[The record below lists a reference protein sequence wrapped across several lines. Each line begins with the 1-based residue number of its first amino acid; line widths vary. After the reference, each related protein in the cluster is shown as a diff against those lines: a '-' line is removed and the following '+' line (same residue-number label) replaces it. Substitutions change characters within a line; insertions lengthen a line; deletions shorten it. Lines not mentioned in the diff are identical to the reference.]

1 MTVGCSDDERFM
13 REALVEAC
21 AAAAVG
27 EVPIGAVVV
36 HEGRVIARAHNRRE
50 LNEDPSAHAEFAAMM
65 EASRA
70 LGRWRLTGCT
80 VYVTLEPCLMCA
92 GLMLNARIDRC
103 VYGAAD
109 PKGGASRALG
119 RWRLT
124 GCTVYVT
131 LEPCLMC
138 AGLMLNARIDRCV
151 YGAADPKGGAVG
163 TLYDVSRDARLNH
176 AFEVRSGVL
185 GDECAA
191 VLSAF
196 FRGLRGRPGGGSGAA
211 GARGAMEPAAAHA
224 PVRPRPV
231 ASHASARQQ
240 TVLNRGVVLAID
252 SFKGS
257 ASSEEVEAWLA
268 EGMRAAVPELD
279 IIEIP
284 MADGGEGTM
293 EAFRAVLG
301 GEVRRVAVSG
311 PFGGMR
317 VRAAVPE
324 LDIIEIPMADGG
336 EGTMEAFRA
345 VLGGEVRRVA
355 VSGPFGGMRDA
366 AYLAVCADGNDLER
380 PGAPLAVIEMAQAAG
395 IAASPCTNDSALAAT
410 TRGVGELLLAA
421 VAAGARTVY
430 VGLGGS
436 ATTDGGA
443 GMLQA
448 LGARLL
454 DGAGNEVGPGL
465 AGLGDVASIDL
476 STALDALAGAKICV
490 LSDVRSPL
498 VGARGAVRVFG
509 PQKGLGT
516 GLGQGER
523 EELLSACDRSMA
535 VYAGRLTAARDA
547 LDGTRLQV
555 AAPGARP
562 KSLGG
567 VPGAGAAGGLGAAF
581 LALGAELT
589 SGVDALL
596 DLVEFDEL
604 ARGARAVVTGEGGA
618 GAAGGLGA
626 AFLALGAELTS
637 GVDALLDLVEFD
649 ELARGARAVVTGEGF
664 IDAQTAEGKVP
675 AGVARRAK
683 HARADVPVYA
693 VCGSRAADLGSAYAA
708 GIDAVL
714 PIGKGPQS
722 LEEAIDPRNARE
734 NLVATGETLARLIA
748 RSSR

>member
-1 MTVGCSDDERFM
+1 MARLAFFVATGAVGMTVGCSDDERFM

-65 EASRA
+65 E
-70 LGRWRLTGCT
+70 
-80 VYVTLEPCLMCA
+80 
-92 GLMLNARIDRC
+92 
-103 VYGAAD
+103 
-109 PKGGASRALG
+109 ASRALG

-284 MADGGEGTM
+284 VADGGEGTM
-293 EAFRAVLG
+293 EAFRA
-301 GEVRRVAVSG
+301 
-311 PFGGMR
+311 M
-317 VRAAVPE
+317 
-324 LDIIEIPMADGG
+324 
-336 EGTMEAFRA
+336 
-345 VLGGEVRRVA
+345 LGGEVRRVA

-547 LDGTRLQV
+547 LDGTPLQV

-567 VPGAGAAGGLGAAF
+567 VP
-581 LALGAELT
+581 
-589 SGVDALL
+589 
-596 DLVEFDEL
+596 
-604 ARGARAVVTGEGGA
+604 GA

-722 LEEAIDPRNARE
+722 LEEAIEPRNARE

>member
-1 MTVGCSDDERFM
+1 MARLAFFVATGAVGMTVGCSDDERFM

-65 EASRA
+65 E
-70 LGRWRLTGCT
+70 
-80 VYVTLEPCLMCA
+80 
-92 GLMLNARIDRC
+92 
-103 VYGAAD
+103 
-109 PKGGASRALG
+109 ASRALG

-284 MADGGEGTM
+284 
-293 EAFRAVLG
+293 V
-301 GEVRRVAVSG
+301 
-311 PFGGMR
+311 
-317 VRAAVPE
+317 
-324 LDIIEIPMADGG
+324 ADGG

-421 VAAGARTVY
+421 VAAGARTVC

-454 DGAGNEVGPGL
+454 DGADNEVGPGL
-465 AGLGDVASIDL
+465 VGLGDVASIDL
-476 STALDALAGAKICV
+476 SPALDALAGVKIRV

-509 PQKGLGT
+509 PQKGLGS
-516 GLGQGER
+516 GLGQDER

-535 VYAGRLTAARDA
+535 VYAGLLTAARDA

-604 ARGARAVVTGEGGA
+604 ARGARAVVTGEG
-618 GAAGGLGA
+618 
-626 AFLALGAELTS
+626 S
-637 GVDALLDLVEFD
+637 
-649 ELARGARAVVTGEGF
+649 

-683 HARADVPVYA
+683 RVRADLPVYA

-722 LEEAIDPRNARE
+722 LEEAIEPRNARE
-734 NLVATGETLARLIA
+734 NLIATGETLARLIA

>member
-1 MTVGCSDDERFM
+1 MARLAFFVATGAVGMTVGCSDDERFM

-65 EASRA
+65 E
-70 LGRWRLTGCT
+70 
-80 VYVTLEPCLMCA
+80 
-92 GLMLNARIDRC
+92 
-103 VYGAAD
+103 
-109 PKGGASRALG
+109 ASRALG

-268 EGMRAAVPELD
+268 EGM
-279 IIEIP
+279 
-284 MADGGEGTM
+284 
-293 EAFRAVLG
+293 
-301 GEVRRVAVSG
+301 
-311 PFGGMR
+311 
-317 VRAAVPE
+317 RAAVPE

-604 ARGARAVVTGEGGA
+604 ARGARAVVTGEG
-618 GAAGGLGA
+618 
-626 AFLALGAELTS
+626 
-637 GVDALLDLVEFD
+637 
-649 ELARGARAVVTGEGF
+649 F

>member
-1 MTVGCSDDERFM
+1 MARLAFFVATGAVGMTVGCSDDERFM

-109 PKGGASRALG
+109 PKGGA
-119 RWRLT
+119 
-124 GCTVYVT
+124 
-131 LEPCLMC
+131 
-138 AGLMLNARIDRCV
+138 
-151 YGAADPKGGAVG
+151 VG

-176 AFEVRSGVL
+176 AFKVRSGVL
-185 GDECAA
+185 GDECAT

-196 FRGLRGRPGGGSGAA
+196 FCGLRGRPGGGSGAA

-284 MADGGEGTM
+284 
-293 EAFRAVLG
+293 V
-301 GEVRRVAVSG
+301 
-311 PFGGMR
+311 
-317 VRAAVPE
+317 
-324 LDIIEIPMADGG
+324 ADGG

-604 ARGARAVVTGEGGA
+604 ARGARAVVTGEG
-618 GAAGGLGA
+618 
-626 AFLALGAELTS
+626 S
-637 GVDALLDLVEFD
+637 
-649 ELARGARAVVTGEGF
+649 

-683 HARADVPVYA
+683 HARADAPVYA
-693 VCGSRAADLGSAYAA
+693 VCGSRAADLGSVYAA

-714 PIGKGPQS
+714 PIGKAPQS
-722 LEEAIDPRNARE
+722 LEEAIEPRNARE
-734 NLVATGETLARLIA
+734 NLIATGETLARLIA

>member
-1 MTVGCSDDERFM
+1 MARLAFFVATGAVGMTVGCSDDERFM

-65 EASRA
+65 
-70 LGRWRLTGCT
+70 
-80 VYVTLEPCLMCA
+80 
-92 GLMLNARIDRC
+92 
-103 VYGAAD
+103 
-109 PKGGASRALG
+109 GASRALG

-268 EGMRAAVPELD
+268 GGMRAAVPELD

-284 MADGGEGTM
+284 VADGGEGTM
-293 EAFRAVLG
+293 EAFRA
-301 GEVRRVAVSG
+301 A
-311 PFGGMR
+311 
-317 VRAAVPE
+317 
-324 LDIIEIPMADGG
+324 
-336 EGTMEAFRA
+336 
-345 VLGGEVRRVA
+345 LGGEVRRVA

-366 AYLAVCADGNDLER
+366 AYLAVGADGNALES

-421 VAAGARTVY
+421 VATGARTVC

-454 DGAGNEVGPGL
+454 DGADNEVGPGL
-465 AGLGDVASIDL
+465 VGLGDVASIDL
-476 STALDALAGAKICV
+476 SPALDALAGVKIRV

-604 ARGARAVVTGEGGA
+604 ARGARAVVTGEG
-618 GAAGGLGA
+618 
-626 AFLALGAELTS
+626 S
-637 GVDALLDLVEFD
+637 
-649 ELARGARAVVTGEGF
+649 

-722 LEEAIDPRNARE
+722 LEEAIEPRNARE
-734 NLVATGETLARLIA
+734 NLIATGETLARLIA

>member
-65 EASRA
+65 E
-70 LGRWRLTGCT
+70 
-80 VYVTLEPCLMCA
+80 
-92 GLMLNARIDRC
+92 
-103 VYGAAD
+103 
-109 PKGGASRALG
+109 ASRALG

-231 ASHASARQQ
+231 APHASARQQ

-268 EGMRAAVPELD
+268 EGM
-279 IIEIP
+279 
-284 MADGGEGTM
+284 
-293 EAFRAVLG
+293 
-301 GEVRRVAVSG
+301 
-311 PFGGMR
+311 
-317 VRAAVPE
+317 RAAVPE

-454 DGAGNEVGPGL
+454 DGAGNEVAPGL

-535 VYAGRLTAARDA
+535 VYAGLLTAARDA

-604 ARGARAVVTGEGGA
+604 ARGARAVVTGEG
-618 GAAGGLGA
+618 
-626 AFLALGAELTS
+626 S
-637 GVDALLDLVEFD
+637 
-649 ELARGARAVVTGEGF
+649 

-683 HARADVPVYA
+683 RVRADLPVYA

-722 LEEAIDPRNARE
+722 LEEAIEPRNARE
-734 NLVATGETLARLIA
+734 NLIATGETLARLIA

>member
-109 PKGGASRALG
+109 PKGGA
-119 RWRLT
+119 
-124 GCTVYVT
+124 
-131 LEPCLMC
+131 
-138 AGLMLNARIDRCV
+138 
-151 YGAADPKGGAVG
+151 VG

-176 AFEVRSGVL
+176 AFEVSSGVL
-185 GDECAA
+185 SGECAA

-211 GARGAMEPAAAHA
+211 GAPGAMEPAAAHA

-240 TVLNRGVVLAID
+240 LVLNRGVVLAID

-268 EGMRAAVPELD
+268 EGM
-279 IIEIP
+279 
-284 MADGGEGTM
+284 
-293 EAFRAVLG
+293 
-301 GEVRRVAVSG
+301 
-311 PFGGMR
+311 
-317 VRAAVPE
+317 RAAVPE

-421 VAAGARTVY
+421 VVAGARTVY

-535 VYAGRLTAARDA
+535 VYAGRLTVARDA

-567 VPGAGAAGGLGAAF
+567 VP
-581 LALGAELT
+581 
-589 SGVDALL
+589 
-596 DLVEFDEL
+596 
-604 ARGARAVVTGEGGA
+604 GA

-722 LEEAIDPRNARE
+722 LEEAIEPRNARE
-734 NLVATGETLARLIA
+734 NLIATGETLARLIA

>member
-1 MTVGCSDDERFM
+1 MARLAFFVATGAVGMTVGCSDDERFM

-65 EASRA
+65 E
-70 LGRWRLTGCT
+70 
-80 VYVTLEPCLMCA
+80 
-92 GLMLNARIDRC
+92 
-103 VYGAAD
+103 
-109 PKGGASRALG
+109 ASRALG

-317 VRAAVPE
+317 
-324 LDIIEIPMADGG
+324 
-336 EGTMEAFRA
+336 
-345 VLGGEVRRVA
+345 
-355 VSGPFGGMRDA
+355 DA

-395 IAASPCTNDSALAAT
+395 IVASPCTNDSALAAT

-476 STALDALAGAKICV
+476 STALDALAGAKIRV

-604 ARGARAVVTGEGGA
+604 ARGARAVVTGEG
-618 GAAGGLGA
+618 
-626 AFLALGAELTS
+626 S
-637 GVDALLDLVEFD
+637 
-649 ELARGARAVVTGEGF
+649 

>member
-65 EASRA
+65 E
-70 LGRWRLTGCT
+70 
-80 VYVTLEPCLMCA
+80 
-92 GLMLNARIDRC
+92 
-103 VYGAAD
+103 
-109 PKGGASRALG
+109 ASRALG

-317 VRAAVPE
+317 
-324 LDIIEIPMADGG
+324 
-336 EGTMEAFRA
+336 
-345 VLGGEVRRVA
+345 
-355 VSGPFGGMRDA
+355 DA

-454 DGAGNEVGPGL
+454 DGAGNEVAPGL

-476 STALDALAGAKICV
+476 SPALDALAGVRIRV

-535 VYAGRLTAARDA
+535 VYAGRLTSARDA

-604 ARGARAVVTGEGGA
+604 ARGARAVVTGEG
-618 GAAGGLGA
+618 
-626 AFLALGAELTS
+626 S
-637 GVDALLDLVEFD
+637 
-649 ELARGARAVVTGEGF
+649 

-683 HARADVPVYA
+683 HARADAPVYA
-693 VCGSRAADLGSAYAA
+693 VCGSRAADLGSVYAA

-714 PIGKGPQS
+714 PIGKGPQA
-722 LEEAIDPRNARE
+722 LEQALAPAQTRA
-734 NLVATGETLARLIA
+734 NLIAAGETLARLIA

>member
-1 MTVGCSDDERFM
+1 MAMGCSDDERFM
-13 REALVEAC
+13 REALEEAR
-21 AAAAVG
+21 AAAEMG

-36 HEGRVIARAHNRRE
+36 HGGKVIARAHNRRE
-50 LNEDPSAHAEFAAMM
+50 LSEDPSAHAEFAAMI

-92 GLMLNARIDRC
+92 GLMVNARI
-103 VYGAAD
+103 
-109 PKGGASRALG
+109 
-119 RWRLT
+119 
-124 GCTVYVT
+124 
-131 LEPCLMC
+131 E
-138 AGLMLNARIDRCV
+138 RCV

-176 AFEVRSGVL
+176 AFEVSSGVL

-196 FRGLRGRPGGGSGAA
+196 FRGLRYRPGEGSSAA
-211 GARGAMEPAAAHA
+211 GAPGAMEPAAAHA
-224 PVRPRPV
+224 PVCPRHIAP
-231 ASHASARQQ
+231 HASARRQPAP
-240 TVLNRGVVLAID
+240 NRGVVLVID

-284 MADGGEGTM
+284 VADGGEGTM
-293 EAFRAVLG
+293 GAFRSA
-301 GEVRRVAVSG
+301 
-311 PFGGMR
+311 
-317 VRAAVPE
+317 
-324 LDIIEIPMADGG
+324 
-336 EGTMEAFRA
+336 
-345 VLGGEVRRVA
+345 LGGEVRRVA

-366 AYLAVCADGNDLER
+366 AYLAVGAGGNALEG

-395 IAASPCTNDSALAAT
+395 IAASPCTNDSALTAT

-421 VAAGARTVY
+421 VAAGARTVC

-465 AGLGDVASIDL
+465 AGLRDVASIDL
-476 STALDALAGAKICV
+476 SPALDALAGVKIRV

-516 GLGQGER
+516 GLGQEER

-581 LALGAELT
+581 LALGAELA

-604 ARGARAVVTGEGGA
+604 ARGARAVVTGEG
-618 GAAGGLGA
+618 
-626 AFLALGAELTS
+626 S
-637 GVDALLDLVEFD
+637 
-649 ELARGARAVVTGEGF
+649 

-683 HARADVPVYA
+683 RVRADLPVYA

-722 LEEAIDPRNARE
+722 LEEAIEPRNARE
-734 NLVATGETLARLIA
+734 NLIATGETLARLIA

>member
-109 PKGGASRALG
+109 PKGGA
-119 RWRLT
+119 
-124 GCTVYVT
+124 
-131 LEPCLMC
+131 
-138 AGLMLNARIDRCV
+138 
-151 YGAADPKGGAVG
+151 VG

-176 AFEVRSGVL
+176 AFEVSSGVL
-185 GDECAA
+185 SGECAA

-240 TVLNRGVVLAID
+240 LVLNRGVVLAID

-268 EGMRAAVPELD
+268 EGM
-279 IIEIP
+279 
-284 MADGGEGTM
+284 
-293 EAFRAVLG
+293 
-301 GEVRRVAVSG
+301 
-311 PFGGMR
+311 
-317 VRAAVPE
+317 RAAVPE

-604 ARGARAVVTGEGGA
+604 ARGARAVVTGEG
-618 GAAGGLGA
+618 
-626 AFLALGAELTS
+626 
-637 GVDALLDLVEFD
+637 
-649 ELARGARAVVTGEGF
+649 F

>member
-1 MTVGCSDDERFM
+1 MARLAFFVATGAVGMTVGCSDDERFM

-65 EASRA
+65 E
-70 LGRWRLTGCT
+70 
-80 VYVTLEPCLMCA
+80 
-92 GLMLNARIDRC
+92 
-103 VYGAAD
+103 
-109 PKGGASRALG
+109 ASRALG

-317 VRAAVPE
+317 
-324 LDIIEIPMADGG
+324 
-336 EGTMEAFRA
+336 
-345 VLGGEVRRVA
+345 
-355 VSGPFGGMRDA
+355 DA

-380 PGAPLAVIEMAQAAG
+380 PGASLAVIEMAQAAG

-604 ARGARAVVTGEGGA
+604 ARGARAVVTGEG
-618 GAAGGLGA
+618 
-626 AFLALGAELTS
+626 
-637 GVDALLDLVEFD
+637 
-649 ELARGARAVVTGEGF
+649 F

>member
-1 MTVGCSDDERFM
+1 MARLAFFVATGAVGMTVGCSDDERFM

-65 EASRA
+65 E
-70 LGRWRLTGCT
+70 
-80 VYVTLEPCLMCA
+80 
-92 GLMLNARIDRC
+92 
-103 VYGAAD
+103 
-109 PKGGASRALG
+109 ASRALG

-268 EGMRAAVPELD
+268 EGM
-279 IIEIP
+279 
-284 MADGGEGTM
+284 
-293 EAFRAVLG
+293 
-301 GEVRRVAVSG
+301 
-311 PFGGMR
+311 
-317 VRAAVPE
+317 RAAVPE

-535 VYAGRLTAARDA
+535 VYAGRLTVARDA

-604 ARGARAVVTGEGGA
+604 ARGARAVVTGEG
-618 GAAGGLGA
+618 
-626 AFLALGAELTS
+626 S
-637 GVDALLDLVEFD
+637 
-649 ELARGARAVVTGEGF
+649 

-722 LEEAIDPRNARE
+722 LEEAIEPRNARE
-734 NLVATGETLARLIA
+734 NLIATGETLARLIA

>member
-1 MTVGCSDDERFM
+1 MARLAFFVATGAVGMTVGCSDDERFM

-65 EASRA
+65 EASRV

-92 GLMLNARIDRC
+92 GLM
-103 VYGAAD
+103 V
-109 PKGGASRALG
+109 
-119 RWRLT
+119 
-124 GCTVYVT
+124 
-131 LEPCLMC
+131 
-138 AGLMLNARIDRCV
+138 NARIDRCV

-196 FRGLRGRPGGGSGAA
+196 FRGLRGRTGEGSGAA
-211 GARGAMEPAAAHA
+211 GAPGPMEPAAAHA

-231 ASHASARQQ
+231 APHASARRQ

-268 EGMRAAVPELD
+268 EGMRAAVPDLD

-284 MADGGEGTM
+284 VADGGEGTM
-293 EAFRAVLG
+293 EAFRA
-301 GEVRRVAVSG
+301 A
-311 PFGGMR
+311 
-317 VRAAVPE
+317 
-324 LDIIEIPMADGG
+324 
-336 EGTMEAFRA
+336 
-345 VLGGEVRRVA
+345 LGGEVRRVA

-366 AYLAVCADGNDLER
+366 AYLAVGTDGNALED

-547 LDGTRLQV
+547 LDGTPLQV
-555 AAPGARP
+555 AVPGARP

-604 ARGARAVVTGEGGA
+604 ARGARAVVTGEG
-618 GAAGGLGA
+618 
-626 AFLALGAELTS
+626 S
-637 GVDALLDLVEFD
+637 
-649 ELARGARAVVTGEGF
+649 

-722 LEEAIDPRNARE
+722 LEEAIKPRNARE
-734 NLVATGETLARLIA
+734 NLVATGETLARLIT

>member
-1 MTVGCSDDERFM
+1 MARLAFFVATGAVGMTVGCSDDERFM

-65 EASRA
+65 E
-70 LGRWRLTGCT
+70 
-80 VYVTLEPCLMCA
+80 
-92 GLMLNARIDRC
+92 
-103 VYGAAD
+103 
-109 PKGGASRALG
+109 ASRALG

-284 MADGGEGTM
+284 
-293 EAFRAVLG
+293 V
-301 GEVRRVAVSG
+301 
-311 PFGGMR
+311 
-317 VRAAVPE
+317 
-324 LDIIEIPMADGG
+324 ADGG

-547 LDGTRLQV
+547 LDGTPLQV

-567 VPGAGAAGGLGAAF
+567 VP
-581 LALGAELT
+581 
-589 SGVDALL
+589 
-596 DLVEFDEL
+596 
-604 ARGARAVVTGEGGA
+604 GA

-722 LEEAIDPRNARE
+722 LEEAIEPRNARE

>member
-1 MTVGCSDDERFM
+1 MARLAFFVATGAVGMTVGCSDDERFM

-65 EASRA
+65 E
-70 LGRWRLTGCT
+70 
-80 VYVTLEPCLMCA
+80 
-92 GLMLNARIDRC
+92 
-103 VYGAAD
+103 
-109 PKGGASRALG
+109 ASRALG

-284 MADGGEGTM
+284 
-293 EAFRAVLG
+293 V
-301 GEVRRVAVSG
+301 
-311 PFGGMR
+311 
-317 VRAAVPE
+317 
-324 LDIIEIPMADGG
+324 ADGG

-476 STALDALAGAKICV
+476 STALDALAGAKIRV

-604 ARGARAVVTGEGGA
+604 ARGARAVVTGEG
-618 GAAGGLGA
+618 
-626 AFLALGAELTS
+626 S
-637 GVDALLDLVEFD
+637 
-649 ELARGARAVVTGEGF
+649 

-722 LEEAIDPRNARE
+722 LEEAIEPRNARE

>member
-65 EASRA
+65 E
-70 LGRWRLTGCT
+70 
-80 VYVTLEPCLMCA
+80 
-92 GLMLNARIDRC
+92 
-103 VYGAAD
+103 
-109 PKGGASRALG
+109 ASRALG

-317 VRAAVPE
+317 
-324 LDIIEIPMADGG
+324 
-336 EGTMEAFRA
+336 
-345 VLGGEVRRVA
+345 
-355 VSGPFGGMRDA
+355 DA

-380 PGAPLAVIEMAQAAG
+380 PGASLAVIEMAQAAG

-604 ARGARAVVTGEGGA
+604 ARGARAVVTGEG
-618 GAAGGLGA
+618 
-626 AFLALGAELTS
+626 S
-637 GVDALLDLVEFD
+637 
-649 ELARGARAVVTGEGF
+649 

-683 HARADVPVYA
+683 RVRADLPVYA

-722 LEEAIDPRNARE
+722 LEEAIEPRNARE
-734 NLVATGETLARLIA
+734 NLIATGETLARLIA

>member
-109 PKGGASRALG
+109 PKGGA
-119 RWRLT
+119 
-124 GCTVYVT
+124 
-131 LEPCLMC
+131 
-138 AGLMLNARIDRCV
+138 
-151 YGAADPKGGAVG
+151 VG

-211 GARGAMEPAAAHA
+211 GAPGAMEPAAAHA
-224 PVRPRPV
+224 PVRPRPA

-268 EGMRAAVPELD
+268 GGMRAAVPELD

-284 MADGGEGTM
+284 VADGGEGTM
-293 EAFRAVLG
+293 EAFRA
-301 GEVRRVAVSG
+301 A
-311 PFGGMR
+311 
-317 VRAAVPE
+317 
-324 LDIIEIPMADGG
+324 
-336 EGTMEAFRA
+336 
-345 VLGGEVRRVA
+345 LGGEVRRVA

-366 AYLAVCADGNDLER
+366 AYLAVGADGNALES

-421 VAAGARTVY
+421 VATGARTVC

-454 DGAGNEVGPGL
+454 DGADNEVGPGL
-465 AGLGDVASIDL
+465 VGLGDVASIDL
-476 STALDALAGAKICV
+476 SPALDALAGVKIRV

-509 PQKGLGT
+509 PQKGLGS
-516 GLGQGER
+516 GLGQDER

-535 VYAGRLTAARDA
+535 VYAGLLTAARDA

-604 ARGARAVVTGEGGA
+604 ARGARAVVTGEG
-618 GAAGGLGA
+618 
-626 AFLALGAELTS
+626 S
-637 GVDALLDLVEFD
+637 
-649 ELARGARAVVTGEGF
+649 

-683 HARADVPVYA
+683 RVRADLPVYA

-722 LEEAIDPRNARE
+722 LEEAIEPRNARE
-734 NLVATGETLARLIA
+734 NLIATGETLARLIA

>member
-65 EASRA
+65 E
-70 LGRWRLTGCT
+70 
-80 VYVTLEPCLMCA
+80 
-92 GLMLNARIDRC
+92 
-103 VYGAAD
+103 
-109 PKGGASRALG
+109 ASRALG

-284 MADGGEGTM
+284 
-293 EAFRAVLG
+293 V
-301 GEVRRVAVSG
+301 
-311 PFGGMR
+311 
-317 VRAAVPE
+317 
-324 LDIIEIPMADGG
+324 ADGG

-547 LDGTRLQV
+547 LDGTPLQV

-567 VPGAGAAGGLGAAF
+567 VP
-581 LALGAELT
+581 
-589 SGVDALL
+589 
-596 DLVEFDEL
+596 
-604 ARGARAVVTGEGGA
+604 GA

-722 LEEAIDPRNARE
+722 LEEAIEPRNARE
-734 NLVATGETLARLIA
+734 SLVATGETLARLIA

>member
-109 PKGGASRALG
+109 PKGGA
-119 RWRLT
+119 
-124 GCTVYVT
+124 
-131 LEPCLMC
+131 
-138 AGLMLNARIDRCV
+138 
-151 YGAADPKGGAVG
+151 VG

-176 AFEVRSGVL
+176 AFEVSSGVL
-185 GDECAA
+185 SGECAA

-211 GARGAMEPAAAHA
+211 GAPGAMEPAAAHA

-240 TVLNRGVVLAID
+240 LVLNRGVVLAID

-268 EGMRAAVPELD
+268 EGM
-279 IIEIP
+279 
-284 MADGGEGTM
+284 
-293 EAFRAVLG
+293 
-301 GEVRRVAVSG
+301 
-311 PFGGMR
+311 
-317 VRAAVPE
+317 RAAVPE

-604 ARGARAVVTGEGGA
+604 ARGARAVVTGEG
-618 GAAGGLGA
+618 
-626 AFLALGAELTS
+626 
-637 GVDALLDLVEFD
+637 
-649 ELARGARAVVTGEGF
+649 F

>member
-65 EASRA
+65 E
-70 LGRWRLTGCT
+70 
-80 VYVTLEPCLMCA
+80 
-92 GLMLNARIDRC
+92 
-103 VYGAAD
+103 
-109 PKGGASRALG
+109 ASRALG

-268 EGMRAAVPELD
+268 GGMRAAVPELD

-284 MADGGEGTM
+284 VADGGEGTM
-293 EAFRAVLG
+293 EAFRA
-301 GEVRRVAVSG
+301 A
-311 PFGGMR
+311 
-317 VRAAVPE
+317 
-324 LDIIEIPMADGG
+324 
-336 EGTMEAFRA
+336 
-345 VLGGEVRRVA
+345 LGGEVRRVA

-421 VAAGARTVY
+421 VAAGARTVC

-604 ARGARAVVTGEGGA
+604 ARGARAVVTGEG
-618 GAAGGLGA
+618 
-626 AFLALGAELTS
+626 S
-637 GVDALLDLVEFD
+637 
-649 ELARGARAVVTGEGF
+649 

-683 HARADVPVYA
+683 HARADAPVYA
-693 VCGSRAADLGSAYAA
+693 VCGSRAADLGSVYAA

-714 PIGKGPQS
+714 PIGKGPQA
-722 LEEAIDPRNARE
+722 LEQALAPAQTRA
-734 NLVATGETLARLIA
+734 NLIAAGETLARLIA

>member
-1 MTVGCSDDERFM
+1 MARLAFFVATGAVGMTVGCSDDERFM

-65 EASRA
+65 E
-70 LGRWRLTGCT
+70 
-80 VYVTLEPCLMCA
+80 
-92 GLMLNARIDRC
+92 
-103 VYGAAD
+103 
-109 PKGGASRALG
+109 ASRALG

-293 EAFRAVLG
+293 EAFRA
-301 GEVRRVAVSG
+301 A
-311 PFGGMR
+311 
-317 VRAAVPE
+317 
-324 LDIIEIPMADGG
+324 
-336 EGTMEAFRA
+336 
-345 VLGGEVRRVA
+345 LGGEVRRVA

-476 STALDALAGAKICV
+476 STALDALAGAKIRV

-604 ARGARAVVTGEGGA
+604 ARGARAVVTGEG
-618 GAAGGLGA
+618 
-626 AFLALGAELTS
+626 S
-637 GVDALLDLVEFD
+637 
-649 ELARGARAVVTGEGF
+649 

-683 HARADVPVYA
+683 RVRADLPVYA

-722 LEEAIDPRNARE
+722 LEEAIEPRNARE
-734 NLVATGETLARLIA
+734 NLIATGETLARLIA

>member
-65 EASRA
+65 EASRV

-92 GLMLNARIDRC
+92 GLM
-103 VYGAAD
+103 V
-109 PKGGASRALG
+109 
-119 RWRLT
+119 
-124 GCTVYVT
+124 
-131 LEPCLMC
+131 
-138 AGLMLNARIDRCV
+138 NARIDRCV

-176 AFEVRSGVL
+176 AFEVSSGVL
-185 GDECAA
+185 SGECAA

-211 GARGAMEPAAAHA
+211 GAPGAMEPAAAHA

-240 TVLNRGVVLAID
+240 LVLNRGVVLAID

-268 EGMRAAVPELD
+268 EGM
-279 IIEIP
+279 
-284 MADGGEGTM
+284 
-293 EAFRAVLG
+293 
-301 GEVRRVAVSG
+301 
-311 PFGGMR
+311 
-317 VRAAVPE
+317 RAAVPE

-465 AGLGDVASIDL
+465 AGLRDVASIDL
-476 STALDALAGAKICV
+476 SPALDALAGVKIRV

-516 GLGQGER
+516 GLGQEER

-604 ARGARAVVTGEGGA
+604 ARGARAVVTGEG
-618 GAAGGLGA
+618 
-626 AFLALGAELTS
+626 S
-637 GVDALLDLVEFD
+637 
-649 ELARGARAVVTGEGF
+649 

-683 HARADVPVYA
+683 RVRADLPVYA

-722 LEEAIDPRNARE
+722 LEEAIEPRNARE
-734 NLVATGETLARLIA
+734 NLIATGETLARLIA

>member
-1 MTVGCSDDERFM
+1 MARLAFFVATGAVGMTVGCSDDERFM

-109 PKGGASRALG
+109 PKGGA
-119 RWRLT
+119 
-124 GCTVYVT
+124 
-131 LEPCLMC
+131 
-138 AGLMLNARIDRCV
+138 
-151 YGAADPKGGAVG
+151 VG

-176 AFEVRSGVL
+176 AFEVSSGVL
-185 GDECAA
+185 SGECAA

-268 EGMRAAVPELD
+268 EGM
-279 IIEIP
+279 
-284 MADGGEGTM
+284 
-293 EAFRAVLG
+293 
-301 GEVRRVAVSG
+301 
-311 PFGGMR
+311 
-317 VRAAVPE
+317 RAAVPE

-604 ARGARAVVTGEGGA
+604 ARGARAVVTGEG
-618 GAAGGLGA
+618 
-626 AFLALGAELTS
+626 
-637 GVDALLDLVEFD
+637 
-649 ELARGARAVVTGEGF
+649 F

>member
-1 MTVGCSDDERFM
+1 MARLAFFVATGAVGMTVGCSDDERFM

-65 EASRA
+65 E
-70 LGRWRLTGCT
+70 
-80 VYVTLEPCLMCA
+80 
-92 GLMLNARIDRC
+92 
-103 VYGAAD
+103 
-109 PKGGASRALG
+109 ASRALG

-284 MADGGEGTM
+284 
-293 EAFRAVLG
+293 V
-301 GEVRRVAVSG
+301 
-311 PFGGMR
+311 
-317 VRAAVPE
+317 
-324 LDIIEIPMADGG
+324 ADGG

-421 VAAGARTVY
+421 VAAGARTVC

-454 DGAGNEVGPGL
+454 DGADNEVGPGL
-465 AGLGDVASIDL
+465 VGLGDVASIDL
-476 STALDALAGAKICV
+476 SPALDALAGVKIRV

-509 PQKGLGT
+509 PQKGLGS
-516 GLGQGER
+516 GLGQDER

-535 VYAGRLTAARDA
+535 VYAGLLTAARDA

-604 ARGARAVVTGEGGA
+604 ARGARAVVTGEG
-618 GAAGGLGA
+618 
-626 AFLALGAELTS
+626 
-637 GVDALLDLVEFD
+637 
-649 ELARGARAVVTGEGF
+649 F

-683 HARADVPVYA
+683 RVRADLPVYA

-722 LEEAIDPRNARE
+722 LEEAIEPRNARE
-734 NLVATGETLARLIA
+734 NLIATGETLARLIA

>member
-1 MTVGCSDDERFM
+1 MARLAFFVATGAVGMTVGCSDDERFM

-109 PKGGASRALG
+109 PKGGA
-119 RWRLT
+119 
-124 GCTVYVT
+124 
-131 LEPCLMC
+131 
-138 AGLMLNARIDRCV
+138 
-151 YGAADPKGGAVG
+151 VG

-176 AFEVRSGVL
+176 AFEVSSGVL
-185 GDECAA
+185 SGECAA

-211 GARGAMEPAAAHA
+211 GAPGAMEPAAAHA

-268 EGMRAAVPELD
+268 EGM
-279 IIEIP
+279 
-284 MADGGEGTM
+284 
-293 EAFRAVLG
+293 
-301 GEVRRVAVSG
+301 
-311 PFGGMR
+311 
-317 VRAAVPE
+317 RAAVPE

-604 ARGARAVVTGEGGA
+604 ARGARAVVTGEG
-618 GAAGGLGA
+618 
-626 AFLALGAELTS
+626 
-637 GVDALLDLVEFD
+637 
-649 ELARGARAVVTGEGF
+649 F

>member
-65 EASRA
+65 EASR
-70 LGRWRLTGCT
+70 
-80 VYVTLEPCLMCA
+80 V
-92 GLMLNARIDRC
+92 
-103 VYGAAD
+103 
-109 PKGGASRALG
+109 LG

-284 MADGGEGTM
+284 VADGGEGTM
-293 EAFRAVLG
+293 EAFRA
-301 GEVRRVAVSG
+301 A
-311 PFGGMR
+311 
-317 VRAAVPE
+317 
-324 LDIIEIPMADGG
+324 
-336 EGTMEAFRA
+336 
-345 VLGGEVRRVA
+345 LGGEVRRVA

-366 AYLAVCADGNDLER
+366 AYLAVGTDGNALED
-380 PGAPLAVIEMAQAAG
+380 PGAPLAVIEMAQVAG
-395 IAASPCTNDSALAAT
+395 IAASPRTNGSALAAT

-476 STALDALAGAKICV
+476 SPALDALAGVKIRV

-604 ARGARAVVTGEGGA
+604 ARGARAVVTGEG
-618 GAAGGLGA
+618 
-626 AFLALGAELTS
+626 S
-637 GVDALLDLVEFD
+637 
-649 ELARGARAVVTGEGF
+649 

-693 VCGSRAADLGSAYAA
+693 VCGSRAADLGYAYAA

-722 LEEAIDPRNARE
+722 LEEAIEPRNARE
-734 NLVATGETLARLIA
+734 NLIATGETLARLIA

>member
-65 EASRA
+65 E
-70 LGRWRLTGCT
+70 
-80 VYVTLEPCLMCA
+80 
-92 GLMLNARIDRC
+92 
-103 VYGAAD
+103 
-109 PKGGASRALG
+109 ASRALG

-284 MADGGEGTM
+284 
-293 EAFRAVLG
+293 V
-301 GEVRRVAVSG
+301 
-311 PFGGMR
+311 
-317 VRAAVPE
+317 
-324 LDIIEIPMADGG
+324 ADGG

-476 STALDALAGAKICV
+476 SPALDALAGAKIRV

-509 PQKGLGT
+509 PQKGLGS
-516 GLGQGER
+516 GLGQDER

-535 VYAGRLTAARDA
+535 VYAGLLTAARDA

-604 ARGARAVVTGEGGA
+604 ARGARAVVTGEG
-618 GAAGGLGA
+618 
-626 AFLALGAELTS
+626 S
-637 GVDALLDLVEFD
+637 
-649 ELARGARAVVTGEGF
+649 

-683 HARADVPVYA
+683 HARADAPVYA
-693 VCGSRAADLGSAYAA
+693 VCGSRAADLGSVYAA

-714 PIGKGPQS
+714 PIGKGPQA
-722 LEEAIDPRNARE
+722 LEQALAPAQTRA
-734 NLVATGETLARLIA
+734 NLIAAGETLARLIA

>member
-1 MTVGCSDDERFM
+1 MARLAFFVATGAVGMTVGCSDDERFM

-65 EASRA
+65 E
-70 LGRWRLTGCT
+70 
-80 VYVTLEPCLMCA
+80 
-92 GLMLNARIDRC
+92 
-103 VYGAAD
+103 
-109 PKGGASRALG
+109 ASRALG

-257 ASSEEVEAWLA
+257 ASSQEVEAWLA
-268 EGMRAAVPELD
+268 EGM
-279 IIEIP
+279 
-284 MADGGEGTM
+284 
-293 EAFRAVLG
+293 
-301 GEVRRVAVSG
+301 
-311 PFGGMR
+311 
-317 VRAAVPE
+317 RAAVPE

-380 PGAPLAVIEMAQAAG
+380 PGASLAVIEMAQAAG

-604 ARGARAVVTGEGGA
+604 ARGARAVVTGEG
-618 GAAGGLGA
+618 
-626 AFLALGAELTS
+626 
-637 GVDALLDLVEFD
+637 
-649 ELARGARAVVTGEGF
+649 F

>member
-65 EASRA
+65 E
-70 LGRWRLTGCT
+70 
-80 VYVTLEPCLMCA
+80 
-92 GLMLNARIDRC
+92 
-103 VYGAAD
+103 
-109 PKGGASRALG
+109 ASRALG

-317 VRAAVPE
+317 
-324 LDIIEIPMADGG
+324 
-336 EGTMEAFRA
+336 
-345 VLGGEVRRVA
+345 
-355 VSGPFGGMRDA
+355 DA

-421 VAAGARTVY
+421 VAAGARTVC

-604 ARGARAVVTGEGGA
+604 ARGARAVVTGEG
-618 GAAGGLGA
+618 
-626 AFLALGAELTS
+626 S
-637 GVDALLDLVEFD
+637 
-649 ELARGARAVVTGEGF
+649 

-683 HARADVPVYA
+683 HARADAPVYA
-693 VCGSRAADLGSAYAA
+693 VCGSRAADLGSVYAA

-714 PIGKGPQS
+714 PIGKGPQA
-722 LEEAIDPRNARE
+722 LEQALAPAQTRA
-734 NLVATGETLARLIA
+734 NLIAAGETLARLIA

>member
-1 MTVGCSDDERFM
+1 MARLAFFVATGAVGMTVGCSDDERFM

-65 EASRA
+65 E
-70 LGRWRLTGCT
+70 
-80 VYVTLEPCLMCA
+80 
-92 GLMLNARIDRC
+92 
-103 VYGAAD
+103 
-109 PKGGASRALG
+109 ASRALG

-284 MADGGEGTM
+284 
-293 EAFRAVLG
+293 V
-301 GEVRRVAVSG
+301 
-311 PFGGMR
+311 
-317 VRAAVPE
+317 
-324 LDIIEIPMADGG
+324 ADGG

-547 LDGTRLQV
+547 LDGTPLQV

-604 ARGARAVVTGEGGA
+604 ARGARAVVTGEG
-618 GAAGGLGA
+618 
-626 AFLALGAELTS
+626 S
-637 GVDALLDLVEFD
+637 
-649 ELARGARAVVTGEGF
+649 

-683 HARADVPVYA
+683 HARADAPVYA
-693 VCGSRAADLGSAYAA
+693 VCGSRAADLGSVYAA

-714 PIGKGPQS
+714 PIGKGPQA
-722 LEEAIDPRNARE
+722 LEQALAPAQTRA
-734 NLVATGETLARLIA
+734 NLIAAGETLARLIA

>member
-65 EASRA
+65 E
-70 LGRWRLTGCT
+70 
-80 VYVTLEPCLMCA
+80 
-92 GLMLNARIDRC
+92 
-103 VYGAAD
+103 
-109 PKGGASRALG
+109 ASRALG

-284 MADGGEGTM
+284 
-293 EAFRAVLG
+293 V
-301 GEVRRVAVSG
+301 
-311 PFGGMR
+311 
-317 VRAAVPE
+317 
-324 LDIIEIPMADGG
+324 ADGG

-535 VYAGRLTAARDA
+535 VYAGRLTSARDA

-604 ARGARAVVTGEGGA
+604 ARGARAVVTGEG
-618 GAAGGLGA
+618 
-626 AFLALGAELTS
+626 S
-637 GVDALLDLVEFD
+637 
-649 ELARGARAVVTGEGF
+649 

-722 LEEAIDPRNARE
+722 LEEAIEPRNARE
-734 NLVATGETLARLIA
+734 NLIAIGETLARLIA

>member
-109 PKGGASRALG
+109 PKGGA
-119 RWRLT
+119 
-124 GCTVYVT
+124 
-131 LEPCLMC
+131 
-138 AGLMLNARIDRCV
+138 
-151 YGAADPKGGAVG
+151 VG

-196 FRGLRGRPGGGSGAA
+196 FRGLRGRTGEGSGAV
-211 GARGAMEPAAAHA
+211 GAPGAMEPAAAHA
-224 PVRPRPV
+224 PVRPRPI
-231 ASHASARQQ
+231 APHASARRQP
-240 TVLNRGVVLAID
+240 VPNRGVVLAID

-284 MADGGEGTM
+284 
-293 EAFRAVLG
+293 V
-301 GEVRRVAVSG
+301 
-311 PFGGMR
+311 
-317 VRAAVPE
+317 
-324 LDIIEIPMADGG
+324 ADGG

-366 AYLAVCADGNDLER
+366 AYLAVCADGNALED

-535 VYAGRLTAARDA
+535 VYAGRLAAARDA

-567 VPGAGAAGGLGAAF
+567 VP
-581 LALGAELT
+581 
-589 SGVDALL
+589 
-596 DLVEFDEL
+596 
-604 ARGARAVVTGEGGA
+604 GA